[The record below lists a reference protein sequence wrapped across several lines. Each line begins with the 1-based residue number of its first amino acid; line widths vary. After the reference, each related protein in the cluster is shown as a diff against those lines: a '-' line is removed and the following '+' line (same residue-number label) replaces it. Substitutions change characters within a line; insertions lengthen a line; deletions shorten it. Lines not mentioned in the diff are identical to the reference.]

1 MQPADG
7 PLLDHRGSRRLGSV
21 EQLVWYLVAGVSY
34 VGLGIYHKWLLNW
47 FVGPVWLVAVI
58 VVGPWLTDQ
67 VRARLRPGGDAPGG
81 DDRGAA

>member
-1 MQPADG
+1 MPDG

-21 EQLVWYLVAGVSY
+21 EQAVWYLVAGVTY

-47 FVGPVWLVAVI
+47 FVGPVWLVAV
-58 VVGPWLTDQ
+58 VVAGPWLTDQ
-67 VRARLRPGGDAPGG
+67 IGARLRPGDGDSGGG

>member
-1 MQPADG
+1 M
-7 PLLDHRGSRRLGSV
+7 
-21 EQLVWYLVAGVSY
+21 AGVTY

-47 FVGPVWLVAVI
+47 FVGPVWLVAVV

-67 VRARLRPGGDAPGG
+67 IGARLRPGDGDPGGG